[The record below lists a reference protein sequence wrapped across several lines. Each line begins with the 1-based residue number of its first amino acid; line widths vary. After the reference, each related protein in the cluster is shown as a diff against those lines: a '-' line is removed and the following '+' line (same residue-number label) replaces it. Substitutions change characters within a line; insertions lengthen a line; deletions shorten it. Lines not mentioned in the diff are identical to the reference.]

1 MPRARYGEWMGV
13 IRGGTRAEP
22 TQLECEIASALE
34 RVHPGLDYW
43 LHEDPDGTPWMLVSL
58 DIMRG
63 GVIVAAPRI
72 DIDTNGARGGLSPA
86 MLNWD
91 DGVRAE
97 DAGIDTTG
105 LGGFDE
111 PLGPDLVDQAA
122 LWFLD
127 RADSFT

>member
-1 MPRARYGEWMGV
+1 MSV
-13 IRGGTRAEP
+13 IWGGSRAEP
-22 TQLECEIASALE
+22 TQLEAEIASALD
-34 RVHPGLDYW
+34 RLHPGLDYW
-43 LHEDPDGTPWMLVSL
+43 LHKDPDGTAWMAVSL
-58 DIMRG
+58 DIIRG
-63 GVIVAAPRI
+63 GGIVAVPRI

-105 LGGFDE
+105 PAGFNE
-111 PLGPDLVDQAA
+111 PLGLDLVDQAA

-127 RADSFT
+127 QADSFA